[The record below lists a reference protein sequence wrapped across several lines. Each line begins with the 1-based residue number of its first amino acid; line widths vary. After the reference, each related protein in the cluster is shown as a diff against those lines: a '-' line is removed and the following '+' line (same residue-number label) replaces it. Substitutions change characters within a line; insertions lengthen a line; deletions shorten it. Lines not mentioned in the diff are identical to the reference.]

1 MLLKKKRP
9 TLRASLVPVA
19 TLLMG
24 PTVTPPW
31 EGERFQFLRRE
42 DAEETT
48 RYDWTITQLGDGP
61 LSDEFLCI
69 KYDQRSECFATGEQT
84 SRHV

>member
-31 EGERFQFLRRE
+31 EGERFQFLKRE
-42 DAEETT
+42 DVKGTPE
-48 RYDWTITQLGDGP
+48 YTIDLGEGP
-61 LSDEFLCI
+61 FDEDFDRTIHLE
-69 KYDQRSECFATGEQT
+69 KFGCFVTGKQT